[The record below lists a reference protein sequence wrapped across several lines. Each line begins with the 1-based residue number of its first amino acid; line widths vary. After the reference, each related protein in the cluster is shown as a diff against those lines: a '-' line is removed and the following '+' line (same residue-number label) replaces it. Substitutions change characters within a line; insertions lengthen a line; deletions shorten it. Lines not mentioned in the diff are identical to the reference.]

1 MQKQA
6 AEIDTYARA
15 NIKDYKKL
23 SSPVQSQIRRIIEDG
38 RAKGIS
44 DSDVLAYAKVAA
56 HSGLDIVFDKEANV
70 IRNDTSSTVKDGPPS
85 LVATRSQNGS
95 DVINVIHY
103 RPAASLP

>member
-23 SSPVQSQIRRIIEDG
+23 SSPAQSQIRRVIEDG
-38 RAKGIS
+38 RAKGVS

-56 HSGLDIVFDKEANV
+56 HSGLDIVFSKEATRVDNPSV
-70 IRNDTSSTVKDGPPS
+70 TAGRDTSLYTKEAGDFRNGKTHAVTVTVK
-85 LVATRSQNGS
+85 
-95 DVINVIHY
+95 
-103 RPAASLP
+103 